1 MWRRILELQ
10 KIRTNVRRNLA
21 NIDSAEVS
29 DGDLNDVIN
38 SIYKEIARKY
48 RFSILDYAMSIQTQA
63 GKNTY
68 TIPQNVIR
76 ISKPFYINGQKLKTC
91 TDRQKFPFGT
101 TTESPPIAVLL
112 DKRQITLY
120 PTPDDVYTI
129 NFIGNVLPD
138 DLVNDTDEPF
148 DGWENCIIA
157 GSTMRIMLMLRDDYV
172 KNWVEMYQ
180 YYMNELI
187 QSEET
192 YKVEEIGRAF

>member
-68 TIPQNVIR
+68 TVPQNVIR

-91 TDRQKFPFGT
+91 TDRQKFPLDT
-101 TTESPPIAVLL
+101 TTESSPIAVLL

-192 YKVEEIGRAF
+192 YKIEEIGRAF